1 MVVINCSNKTLTNY
15 MVTGFP
21 ANGTWYVN
29 LNTDWPIYGS
39 DFENKGAGLVQVSSG
54 NAAVTLGRYSVQIL
68 TRTALPNLDA
78 DGDGL
83 LNGWEQANF
92 GSPTA
97 AVATDDPD
105 GDGLN
110 NLQEQ
115 AAGTDPNDPNSVLKF
130 IGGKVNNFGF
140 NLSWQGGQT
149 ARQVLMQSTNLGATW
164 KAIYTNQPPTPIT
177 NSINVPMSGGSA
189 SFYRIQIVP

>member
-1 MVVINCSNKTLTNY
+1 KGSNI
-15 MVTGFP
+15 VSVAGSG
-21 ANGTWYVN
+21 AN
-29 LNTDWPIYGS
+29 
-39 DFENKGAGLVQVSSG
+39 
-54 NAAVTLGRYSVQIL
+54 VTLGRYSVQVL
-68 TRTALPNLDA
+68 TRFAAPNLDS

-92 GSPTA
+92 GSPTGA
-97 AVATDDPD
+97 DAMADPD

-115 AAGTDPNDPNSVLKF
+115 AAGTDPNDAGSVLRF
-130 IGGKVNNFGF
+130 TGGKVNQFGF
-140 NLSWQGGQT
+140 NLSWQGGQS

-177 NSINVPMSGGSA
+177 NSINVPMSGANA
-189 SFYRIQIVP
+189 SFYRIQIGP